1 MFWCCISEGV
11 PHPFTFGT
19 HKAPADIDMGVVA
32 LPLHGS
38 EVVGAHDAVGGNDG
52 ASRGNAN
59 VPGVVRDR
67 TAHAAHH
74 LPWQST
80 TLTGYLGTKLTCS
93 EAQHCCVT
101 LGQNWLVISAKKMG
115 VLRHPIYARTKPQPL
130 CFQRLHICNNTELIK
145 VFRESYTQFKAL
157 WDFNYEHQGRPALP

>member
-1 MFWCCISEGV
+1 
-11 PHPFTFGT
+11 
-19 HKAPADIDMGVVA
+19 MGVVA

-38 EVVGAHDAVGGNDG
+38 EVVGAHDAVGGDDG

-59 VPGVVRDR
+59 VPSVVRNGA
-67 TAHAAHH
+67 AHAAHH

-101 LGQNWLVISAKKMG
+101 LGQN
-115 VLRHPIYARTKPQPL
+115 
-130 CFQRLHICNNTELIK
+130 
-145 VFRESYTQFKAL
+145 
-157 WDFNYEHQGRPALP
+157 